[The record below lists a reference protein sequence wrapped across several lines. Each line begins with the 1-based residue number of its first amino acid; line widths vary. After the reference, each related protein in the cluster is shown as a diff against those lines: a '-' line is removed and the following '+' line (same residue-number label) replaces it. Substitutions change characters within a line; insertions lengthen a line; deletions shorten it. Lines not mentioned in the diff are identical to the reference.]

1 MGNKL
6 SRTVVALLIGLSFPI
21 FTGNQVV
28 NAAPVSGVLG
38 ESCIMFFQSRVIA
51 ADSTSTTEI
60 AGVCFPSLNNPDI
73 FIWSKDNNKIPAYTL
88 VVDNDNKIAFGRNC
102 VIINENDCS
111 IPDPKPSE
119 YLEAEPFVRAYPDT
133 RYYPDD
139 KNESRSAE
147 TFGGLWFSETYI
159 SNIVR
164 ANYVAPEAVVDVED
178 ATQVNEPIS
187 SQAVS
192 STLLIGLA
200 VALSLTSAA
209 GSPPPPPSPNRPESP
224 EAPELLRAR
233 KERRFTITNQLSRFF
248 QGSVISMDRW
258 EFFTAKLPAII
269 RWFGKRSAV
278 GATSIGD
285 ADYLRALLGI
295 FSLLIYPVA
304 IIIGALEANSLVK
317 GTAPIPGTSWLLIAI
332 VIGCFDSLAGA
343 ISAITFALIAVLPKL
358 IDVGFDLPKLLGA
371 ALANR
376 NFIGSILIICIL
388 STGPALFAGALRR
401 FDGVHT
407 SRKGKWER
415 LVDYA
420 LSPIVTAFVVWKGL
434 ELLPKISK
442 KVPQNWSADNWSM
455 DIINIGVIVFFC
467 IFLRYFLEGF
477 VAKNLAERINEIVTE
492 SIPMQKWPH
501 IKAHISKGMLISYIS
516 YLLLVPE
523 TFSIEI
529 MFLLFLILLLPAAAH
544 AFGFRSVD
552 RFAKFNI
559 IGTPRLVFLLCTG
572 LALNLIFTSKG
583 ADSNLGLYIFIAF
596 APILYF
602 NLMEALTE
610 SHLKSPAY
618 FYQTRIGKL
627 LYRTGSVLIYIFI
640 LSEIYR
646 QVEWKLWLAQVYPK
660 VSL

>member
-1 MGNKL
+1 MCNKI
-6 SRTVVALLIGLSFPI
+6 SRVVVALLIGILFPI

-38 ESCIMFFQSRVIA
+38 ESCTMFFQSRVIA
-51 ADSTSTTEI
+51 ADSTLTTEI

-133 RYYPDD
+133 KYYPDD
-139 KNESRSAE
+139 KNESRSAN

-164 ANYVAPEAVVDVED
+164 ANYVAPEAVADVED
-178 ATQVNEPIS
+178 TIQVGGPMS
-187 SQAVS
+187 SQVVS

-200 VALSLTSAA
+200 AAVSLTSAA

-258 EFFTAKLPAII
+258 EFFTAKMPTLI
-269 RWFGKRSAV
+269 RWAGKRSAV
-278 GATSIGD
+278 VATSIGD
-285 ADYLRALLGI
+285 ADYLRAVMGI

-304 IIIGALEANSLVK
+304 IIIGALEANSLGK
-317 GTAPIPGTSWLLIAI
+317 ETSPIPEISWLVIAI
-332 VIGCFDSLAGA
+332 IIGCFDSLAGA

-358 IDVGFDLPKLLGA
+358 LDAGIDWPT
-371 ALANR
+371 
-376 NFIGSILIICIL
+376 FIGGIIIVYIL

-420 LSPIVTAFVVWKGL
+420 LSPIVTAWIVWKGL
-434 ELLPKISK
+434 ELLPKISE
-442 KVPQNWSADNWSM
+442 PESPYWSI
-455 DIINIGVIVFFC
+455 DIRNIGIIVFFC
-467 IFLRYFLEGF
+467 ICLRYFLEGF
-477 VAKNLAERINEIVTE
+477 VAKNFAERINEIVTE
-492 SIPMQKWPH
+492 SIPMQRLSH
-501 IKAHISKGMLISYIS
+501 IRAHIFKAMLVSFIAS
-516 YLLLVPE
+516 LLLVPE
-523 TFSIEI
+523 TVSIEI
-529 MFLLFLILLLPAAAH
+529 MLLIFLILLLPAATH

-559 IGTPRLVFLLCTG
+559 IGTPRLVFLICTG
-572 LALNLIFTSKG
+572 LALNSIIDSK
-583 ADSNLGLYIFIAF
+583 SENTNLGPYIFIAF

-618 FYQTRIGKL
+618 FYQTRNGKL
-627 LYRTGSVLIYIFI
+627 LYGLGSVLIYIFI
-640 LSEIYR
+640 LSQIYK
-646 QVEWKLWLAQVYPK
+646 QVGWKLW
-660 VSL
+660 

>member
-21 FTGNQVV
+21 FSGNQVV
-28 NAAPVSGVLG
+28 SAAPVSGVLG

-133 RYYPDD
+133 KYYPDD
-139 KNESRSAE
+139 KNESRSAN

-164 ANYVAPEAVVDVED
+164 ANYVAPEAVADVED
-178 ATQVNEPIS
+178 TIQVGGPMS
-187 SQAVS
+187 SQVVS

-200 VALSLTSAA
+200 AAVSLTSAA

-258 EFFTAKLPAII
+258 EFFTAKMPTLI
-269 RWFGKRSAV
+269 RWAGKRSAV
-278 GATSIGD
+278 VATSIGD
-285 ADYLRALLGI
+285 ADYLRAVMGI

-304 IIIGALEANSLVK
+304 IIIGALEANSLGK
-317 GTAPIPGTSWLLIAI
+317 ETSPIPEISWLVIAI
-332 VIGCFDSLAGA
+332 IIGCFDSLAGA

-358 IDVGFDLPKLLGA
+358 LDAGIDWPT
-371 ALANR
+371 
-376 NFIGSILIICIL
+376 FIGGIIIVYIL

-420 LSPIVTAFVVWKGL
+420 LSPIVTAWIVWKGL
-434 ELLPKISK
+434 ELLPKISE
-442 KVPQNWSADNWSM
+442 PESPYWSI
-455 DIINIGVIVFFC
+455 DIRNIGIIVFFC
-467 IFLRYFLEGF
+467 ICLRYFLEGF
-477 VAKNLAERINEIVTE
+477 VAKNFAERINEIVTE
-492 SIPMQKWPH
+492 SIPMQRLSH
-501 IKAHISKGMLISYIS
+501 IRAHIFKAMLVSFIAS
-516 YLLLVPE
+516 LLLVPE
-523 TFSIEI
+523 TVSIEI
-529 MFLLFLILLLPAAAH
+529 MLLIFLILLLPAATH

-559 IGTPRLVFLLCTG
+559 IGTPRLVFLICTG
-572 LALNLIFTSKG
+572 LALNSIIDSK
-583 ADSNLGLYIFIAF
+583 SENTNLGPYIFIAF

-618 FYQTRIGKL
+618 FYQTRNGKL
-627 LYRTGSVLIYIFI
+627 LYGLGSVLIYIFI
-640 LSEIYR
+640 LSQIYK
-646 QVEWKLWLAQVYPK
+646 QSGWKLC
-660 VSL
+660 